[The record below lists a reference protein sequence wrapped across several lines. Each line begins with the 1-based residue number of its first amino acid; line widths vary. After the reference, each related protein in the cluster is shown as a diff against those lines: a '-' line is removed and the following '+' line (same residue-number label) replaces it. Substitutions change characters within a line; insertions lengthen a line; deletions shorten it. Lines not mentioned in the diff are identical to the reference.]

1 MTRNLGTEP
10 KGSDEIDDFG
20 SAFEGM
26 EKRAER
32 EGRRN
37 QDKVYNLSPLFEMNT
52 PEAVEKRAERARR
65 KEERDR
71 KDEVY
76 NLKPLFKEPKIQ
88 KSTLRHFL
96 K

>member
-1 MTRNLGTEP
+1 
-10 KGSDEIDDFG
+10 
-20 SAFEGM
+20 
-26 EKRAER
+26 
-32 EGRRN
+32 
-37 QDKVYNLSPLFEMNT
+37 

-76 NLKPLFKEPKIQ
+76 NLSLYLKNQKIQ